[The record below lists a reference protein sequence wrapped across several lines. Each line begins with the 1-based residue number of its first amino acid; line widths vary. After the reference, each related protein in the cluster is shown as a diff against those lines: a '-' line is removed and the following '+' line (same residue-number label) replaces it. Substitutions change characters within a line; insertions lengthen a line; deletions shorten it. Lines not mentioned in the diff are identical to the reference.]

1 MSYAPGD
8 TLRIPVTGDALTA
21 LDGTTSPYGLYR
33 NGSRDAAV
41 TVTVTGAGGDWLATL
56 TIPSGYSLGDV
67 LWLKLLATTADGT
80 YVVTSE
86 PIVLADVQS
95 AAAAAIAAAEPID
108 ANVTQ
113 VAGVSAELIASLQQ
127 DVREALGMADADMDD
142 QLDAILAASSPQGG
156 VYTQTVTVKT
166 TGGVAI
172 PNATVAIYSGSVLI
186 DTKTTNASGVA
197 QPTCDA
203 NPAYTLRVTAT
214 GYASYSA
221 ALAVT
226 GDATLADIV
235 LTSLASS
242 IPLPDDS
249 RQCTGYGYV
258 YDETGNV
265 ATDADICCKMTKE
278 PSGSGIILEN
288 AKRTETS
295 SETGL
300 VTFTRLWIGAT
311 YYFYRDGS
319 EKGFTVTVR
328 EASVTED
335 GLFPLPNFIG

>member
-1 MSYAPGD
+1 M
-8 TLRIPVTGDALTA
+8 TE
-21 LDGTTSPYGLYR
+21 
-33 NGSRDAAV
+33 AAV
-41 TVTVTGAGGDWLATL
+41 AAAGLATADKQDEILADIATIVPAGG
-56 TIPSGYSLGDV
+56 IY
-67 LWLKLLATTADGT
+67 
-80 YVVTSE
+80 
-86 PIVLADVQS
+86 I
-95 AAAAAIAAAEPID
+95 
-108 ANVTQ
+108 
-113 VAGVSAELIASLQQ
+113 
-127 DVREALGMADADMDD
+127 
-142 QLDAILAASSPQGG
+142 
-156 VYTQTVTVKT
+156 QTVTVKT

-186 DTKTTNASGVA
+186 DIKTTNSSGIA
-197 QPTCDA
+197 QPMCDA
-203 NPAYTLRVTAT
+203 GLYALRVAAA
-214 GYASYSA
+214 GYSSSSAS
-221 ALAVT
+221 LTVT

-265 ATDADICCKMTKE
+265 TTDADICCKMTKE

-288 AKRTETS
+288 AKRTEIS
-295 SETGL
+295 SATGL